1 MISVEEAQRR
11 IAAAFK
17 PIDSEVVDIGHL
29 PGRVLAE
36 DVKAHSDQPPFPIS
50 SMDGYAVRQAD
61 GDAPRAVIGTAPA
74 GHPFKGKLGAGQAV
88 RIFTGGVI
96 PDGADAIVI
105 QEETDTEG
113 GNVHF
118 NASAL
123 HADYI
128 RAAGLDFKAGDVLAP
143 RGKRITARDCALLA
157 AGDII
162 RAKVRRRPRIAIASI
177 GDELSRPGEPRRPGG
192 IAASSGY
199 GLSAMITAWG
209 GAPCDF
215 GILPD
220 TAQEIATVADA
231 DAELVVTLGG
241 VSVGDHDLVQKALG
255 TRDFELDFWKVAM
268 RPGKPL
274 IFGKLGT
281 TPLLGMPGN
290 PVSTLVCAILFLRPA
305 VDALLGAEASGCS
318 LPQRF
323 KCGCRTMS
331 ARLKRELPA
340 NDARQTYL
348 RASLSQ
354 VDGET
359 WVDAFDV
366 QDSSMLSILAQ
377 ADSLIVR
384 PPNAAAAKVGDRA
397 EVIPLD
403 GY

>member
-11 IAAAFK
+11 IAAAFT
-17 PIDSEVVDIGHL
+17 PIDTEISDLTHL

-36 DVKAHSDQPPFPIS
+36 DVTAHSDQPPFPIS
-50 SMDGYAVRQAD
+50 AMDGYAVRQAD
-61 GDAPRAVIGTAPA
+61 GDAPRAVVGTAPA

-105 QEETDTEG
+105 QEEVDREG
-113 GNVHF
+113 DNIHF
-118 NASAL
+118 NATAL
-123 HADYI
+123 HPDYI

-157 AGDII
+157 AGDIT

-177 GDELSRPGEPRRPGG
+177 GDELSRPGEPRQPGG

-274 IFGKLGT
+274 IFGRLGT

-305 VDALLGAEASGCS
+305 VDALLGADAAGCS

-331 ARLKRELPA
+331 ARLKRKLPA
-340 NDARQTYL
+340 NDSRQTYL
-348 RASLSQ
+348 RAKLSQ
-354 VDGET
+354 VDGDT
-359 WVDAFDV
+359 WVDAFDI

-384 PPNAAAAKVGDRA
+384 PPNATAANPGDRT

-403 GY
+403 GF

>member
-1 MISVEEAQRR
+1 MISVEEAQLR
-11 IAAAFK
+11 IAAAFS
-17 PIDSEVVDIGHL
+17 PIDSETIDLAHMA
-29 PGRVLAE
+29 GRVLAE
-36 DVKAHSDQPPFPIS
+36 DVTAHTDQPPFPIS
-50 SMDGYAVRQAD
+50 AMDGYAVCASD
-61 GDAPRAVIGTAPA
+61 GGEPRRVIGTAPA
-74 GHPFKGKLGAGQAV
+74 GHPFKGKVGHGEAV

-96 PDGADAIVI
+96 PEGADAIVI
-105 QEETDTEG
+105 QEEVDAEG
-113 GNVHF
+113 EMIHF
-118 NASAL
+118 NAGACIPG
-123 HADYI
+123 YI
-128 RAAGLDFKAGDVLAP
+128 RAAGLDFKAGDVLAAT
-143 RGKRITARDCALLA
+143 GKRVTARDLALLA
-157 AGDII
+157 AGDITQ
-162 RAKVRRRPRIAIASI
+162 AKVRRRPRVAIASI

-199 GLSAMITAWG
+199 GLSAMIQAWG

-241 VSVGDHDLVQKALG
+241 VSVGDHDLVQKSLG
-255 TRDFELDFWKVAM
+255 TRDFTLDFWKVAM

-274 IFGKLGT
+274 IFGRLGT

-305 VDALLGAEASGCS
+305 IDAMLGTAKDTCS

-323 KCGCRTMS
+323 KCGCRTLT

-340 NDARQTYL
+340 NDTRQTYL
-348 RASLSQ
+348 RARLVQ
-354 VDGET
+354 EGGEV
-359 WVDAFDV
+359 WVEPFEV

-377 ADSLIVR
+377 SDALVVR
-384 PPNAAAAKVGDRA
+384 APGAPAAKPGDQT
-397 EVIPLD
+397 EIIPLD

>member
-1 MISVEEAQRR
+1 MISVEEAQQR

-17 PIDSEVVDIGHL
+17 PIDTETIDLGHL
-29 PGRVLAE
+29 AGRVLAE
-36 DVKAHSDQPPFPIS
+36 DVPAHSDQPPFPIS
-50 SMDGYAVRQAD
+50 AMDGYAVRLAD
-61 GDAPRAVIGTAPA
+61 GDAPRTVIGSAPA
-74 GHPFKGKLGAGQAV
+74 GHPFKGKLEAGQAV

-105 QEETDTEG
+105 QEEVDVDG
-113 GNVHF
+113 GNLHF

-123 HADYI
+123 HPDYI
-128 RAAGLDFKAGDVLAP
+128 RAAGLDFKTGDVLAP
-143 RGKRITARDCALLA
+143 RGKRLTARDCALLA
-157 AGDII
+157 AGDIV
-162 RAKVRRRPRIAIASI
+162 RAKVRRRPRVAIASI

-192 IAASSGY
+192 ISASSGY
-199 GLSAMITAWG
+199 GLSALITTWG

-215 GILPD
+215 GVLPD

-231 DAELVVTLGG
+231 DAEIVVTLGG
-241 VSVGDHDLVQKALG
+241 VSVGDHDLVQKSLG

-274 IFGKLGT
+274 IFGRLGT

-305 VDALLGAEASGCS
+305 IDALLGAESSGCS

-323 KCGCRTMS
+323 KCGCRTMT
-331 ARLKRELPA
+331 ARLKRGLPA
-340 NDARQTYL
+340 NDSRQTYL
-348 RASLSQ
+348 RARLSQ
-354 VDGET
+354 IDGET

-384 PPNAAAAKVGDRA
+384 HPNALAAEAGDRT